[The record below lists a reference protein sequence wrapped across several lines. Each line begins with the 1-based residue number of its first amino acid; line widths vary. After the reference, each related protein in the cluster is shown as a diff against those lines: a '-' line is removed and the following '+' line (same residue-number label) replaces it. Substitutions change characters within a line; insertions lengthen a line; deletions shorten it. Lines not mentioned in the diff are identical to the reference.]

1 MWEDEWAAEMGSD
14 APKIKWGWN
23 FVPDDKVWL
32 SPGKYLCD
40 ISWLWMDTDLEFS
53 HLETPNSLTSKRKRE
68 EEEEEEKDE
77 KKKLKSV
84 KDFFAPLAQATFGAV
99 PAAVAAA
106 ATPEERIAA
115 AVAACL
121 KKRATM
127 PKPKP
132 KPRPKKPKTKK

>member
-1 MWEDEWAAEMGSD
+1 MWEDEWAADMGND

-32 SPGKYLCD
+32 SPA
-40 ISWLWMDTDLEFS
+40 
-53 HLETPNSLTSKRKRE
+53 KRKRE
-68 EEEEEEKDE
+68 EEEEKEKEKEKDE

-106 ATPEERIAA
+106 ATPEERIEA
-115 AVAACL
+115 AVAVCL
-121 KKRATM
+121 KKRANM
-127 PKPKP
+127 PKSKP
-132 KPRPKKPKTKK
+132 KSKKPKSKK